1 MKEYKS
7 FFDKLSK
14 EKAQFEEQAN
24 SLEQENSELMAEVK
38 KNSANVLQV
47 REENTRL
54 KSELGE
60 IVKKF
65 EWTEKGKTSDR
76 DKINELEELKFE
88 QTTKISSLTSEL
100 EILKHYIENQTHRNS
115 EVSLEDDR
123 RNRPIQDLHDKPKE
137 RMRKE

>member
-1 MKEYKS
+1 VKEYKS